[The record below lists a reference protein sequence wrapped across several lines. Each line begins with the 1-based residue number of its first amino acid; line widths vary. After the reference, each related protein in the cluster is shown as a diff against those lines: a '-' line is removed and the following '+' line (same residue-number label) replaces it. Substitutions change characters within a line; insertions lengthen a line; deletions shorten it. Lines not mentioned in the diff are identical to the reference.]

1 MASTPDYSWPPMEQR
16 KLIGKPIKRVDGP
29 QKASGRAKYASDL
42 KPPGLLFA
50 AYMGSPH
57 AHARITKID
66 IGEAEKTPGVK
77 AVHIINPEGTEIQ
90 WQGMEVAAVAATTEE
105 IAKDADR
112 KSTRLNSSHLGI

>member
-66 IGEAEKTPGVK
+66 TGEAEKTPGVK
-77 AVHIINPEGTEIQ
+77 AVHRS
-90 WQGMEVAAVAATTEE
+90 EE
-105 IAKDADR
+105 HTSELQSLR
-112 KSTRLNSSHLGI
+112 HLVCRLLL